1 MLVLA
6 RKPGG
11 SLVIGDGI
19 EIKII
24 DVTGEKVR
32 IGILAPGDVKVLRKE
47 LVQTIEENQQAV
59 RSDIGPGA
67 VRSLLGG
74 RGTV

>member
-1 MLVLA
+1 MDPRNDAVDVLLVGKCK
-6 RKPGG
+6 RRDPMRR
-11 SLVIGDGI
+11 GI
-19 EIKII
+19 E
-24 DVTGEKVR
+24 R

>member
-1 MLVLA
+1 MAVLSA
-6 RKPGG
+6 GRTSVCPW
-11 SLVIGDGI
+11 
-19 EIKII
+19 E
-24 DVTGEKVR
+24 VTGEKVR